1 MESQHVCL
9 SLIINLLTKFGRKLC
24 VCVCCILNGIVLMCT
39 GADSAWG
46 EVHSAPEQWEQMGR
60 EGCAWT

>member
-24 VCVCCILNGIVLMCT
+24 VCVLYLEWDCFNVYRGRFCVGRGTLCSGTMGANGT
-39 GADSAWG
+39 
-46 EVHSAPEQWEQMGR
+46 
-60 EGCAWT
+60 